1 MAASLFA
8 SVVFLKI
15 QDFARRSATEQAR
28 LRAQL
33 QAVVAVTAAEI
44 PPAGRVMLDAADGAA
59 IVVLDDPRAALRLAE
74 RALTA
79 VAAGLPLSAGL
90 NHGALQL
97 AGAQGR
103 RGNDRRRHRGRG
115 GGGRVRAGGAR
126 ARFARLPQ
134 RARRS
139 GARARGRRSRR
150 PAPSTIR
157 ACARTSCSS
166 RTRKRRRAAACAIPS
181 RRRWS
186 RWRWSAAGIS
196 LRNANGS
203 QQPFVDA
210 MLAKYPYWQRAGA
223 EGELL
228 MAKPLKKIGRYKI
241 LGELGRGAMGVVYK
255 AEDPNLDRVV
265 ALKTIILDKDAD
277 GRAEYQKR
285 FMLEAKA
292 AGKLNHPN
300 IVTTFDFGEADGVA
314 YLAMELLEG
323 TDLRKRVQQGAIPA
337 VEAVEIACQVAEG
350 LAYAHHRGIVH
361 RDIKPGNIMLPDRG
375 AAKIM
380 DFGLARMRVA
390 DHKTS
395 TGIVLG
401 TPRYMSPEQ
410 ITGQPVDQ
418 RSDIFSLG
426 IVVWEMLTGKR
437 LFSGTEMPQ
446 VSHSITYDEH
456 VPPTRINPELPSML
470 DFVVA
475 RALKKDPAVR
485 YQDADEMAADLH
497 TCLAELRGR
506 AGEAVGARFRQ
517 QDGQARRRRRADAS
531 ARRRRAT
538 SCTDTRLPVSRH
550 FDSTAALRRL
560 AKARGGRAPR
570 PVGFLRR
577 IISDAPARRLFVVTA
592 LAAAA
597 GGYIAFI

>member
-1 MAASLFA
+1 MPKA
-8 SVVFLKI
+8 
-15 QDFARRSATEQAR
+15 
-28 LRAQL
+28 
-33 QAVVAVTAAEI
+33 
-44 PPAGRVMLDAADGAA
+44 
-59 IVVLDDPRAALRLAE
+59 
-74 RALTA
+74 
-79 VAAGLPLSAGL
+79 
-90 NHGALQL
+90 
-97 AGAQGR
+97 
-103 RGNDRRRHRGRG
+103 
-115 GGGRVRAGGAR
+115 
-126 ARFARLPQ
+126 
-134 RARRS
+134 
-139 GARARGRRSRR
+139 
-150 PAPSTIR
+150 
-157 ACARTSCSS
+157 
-166 RTRKRRRAAACAIPS
+166 
-181 RRRWS
+181 
-186 RWRWSAAGIS
+186 
-196 LRNANGS
+196 
-203 QQPFVDA
+203 
-210 MLAKYPYWQRAGA
+210 
-223 EGELL
+223 
-228 MAKPLKKIGRYKI
+228 LKKIGRYKI

-350 LAYAHHRGIVH
+350 LAYAHHRGVVH

-410 ITGQPVDQ
+410 ITGQPVDH

-426 IVVWEMLTGKR
+426 IVVWEVLTGKR
-437 LFSGTEMPQ
+437 LFAGTEIQQ

-456 VPPTRINPELPSML
+456 VPPTRINPELPAML

-497 TCLAELRGR
+497 TCLAELRSR
-506 AGEAVGARFRQ
+506 
-517 QDGQARRRRRADAS
+517 DAS
-531 ARRRRAT
+531 ADDIAEASKT
-538 SCTDTRLPVSRH
+538 LKLGDAEPTVGAPAAAAIVTDTRLPVSRH
-550 FDSTAALRRL
+550 FDSSAALRRL
-560 AKARGGRAPR
+560 GKSPKSGRAPR
-570 PVGFLRR
+570 PVGILKRILR
-577 IISDAPARRLFVVTA
+577 DAPARRLFVAMLLGA
-592 LAAAA
+592 LAGSYVAL
-597 GGYIAFI
+597 I